1 MQSHQPECRL
11 GDATFFDS
19 LSMSQCTVTWK
30 GCRSGPHPP
39 ECFQLDMT
47 VECTGNQAGVC
58 LSGSAGLRFTLRQYA
73 DIILQS
79 FQNTSQTS
87 MLRLFVHAFY
97 VLINK
102 QLCSIIRLLVAVHV
116 LDMKTLRPT
125 FIPCLAFEPIA
136 CAVQYLGNAVNT
148 RSQYLGCATSRPAFA
163 CMPAFRDFSHA
174 HSHTQGIGNLVLCTV
189 NTSPPW
195 CNQCHLK

>member
-58 LSGSAGLRFTLRQYA
+58 LSGSAGLTFTLRQYA

-79 FQNTSQTS
+79 FPKHVADKYAASIRARKLRSHQQAALQHHQTVGA
-87 MLRLFVHAFY
+87 L
-97 VLINK
+97 
-102 QLCSIIRLLVAVHV
+102 
-116 LDMKTLRPT
+116 
-125 FIPCLAFEPIA
+125 
-136 CAVQYLGNAVNT
+136 
-148 RSQYLGCATSRPAFA
+148 
-163 CMPAFRDFSHA
+163 
-174 HSHTQGIGNLVLCTV
+174 
-189 NTSPPW
+189 
-195 CNQCHLK
+195 QCP